1 MIRRVLLLTTVLTAC
16 SGSDSKNS
24 DDGQVAPEDGSAP
37 VGRCDSLGAVGVWE
51 NITPAGVDLSGF
63 GMSHISIA
71 PNNPSTLFAS
81 GDKSGIYK
89 SIDCGASWVH
99 VDTGT
104 LGAEIDTGT
113 ASVVI
118 DPSNPDVLYTGSLYG
133 LNGFFKSTN
142 GGVDF
147 AETFP
152 PDIKKYIPYGGF
164 IGGVSM
170 DPSNPLH
177 LLVAFHDKCA
187 APYNSSCYVETTDGA
202 KTWVIRNGEAS
213 WNGGEGSAL
222 QFLTSDSWLFSSSS
236 NGMWSSTDHGA
247 HWTQIPNAQIS
258 HGAGQLYRAPNG
270 SYFLGSATGVLY
282 SANGSAWETVPGSG
296 NNAAGV
302 VGDGTTVWTGMAYPF
317 NPTQR
322 PTTPAQL
329 FRTAQISAPTTW
341 TTLASPSLTSGG
353 TVLAYDP
360 DRHILYST
368 NYWEGVYRVVVK

>member
-1 MIRRVLLLTTVLTAC
+1 MTKRILIFVTILTAC
-16 SGSDSKNS
+16 TNS
-24 DDGQVAPEDGSAP
+24 TTNTRDGGQLAPDDGSAP
-37 VGRCDSLGAVGVWE
+37 IGRCDSLGAVGMWE
-51 NITPAGVDLSGF
+51 KITPPGVDLSGF
-63 GMSHISIA
+63 GMSHISVV
-71 PNNPSTLFAS
+71 PNNPSTLYAS

-89 SIDCGASWVH
+89 SVDCGATWVH
-99 VDTGT
+99 F
-104 LGAEIDTGT
+104 DTGT

-164 IGGVSM
+164 IGHVSM
-170 DPSNPLH
+170 DPSNPQH
-177 LLVAFHDKCA
+177 LLVAFHDVCKT
-187 APYNSSCYVETTDGA
+187 PYNSSCYVETTDGA
-202 KTWVIRNGEAS
+202 ATWVIRNGEAS

-236 NGMWSSTDHGA
+236 NGMWRSTDHGA
-247 HWTQIPNAQIS
+247 KWTQIPNAQIS

-282 SANGSAWETVPGSG
+282 SPDGASWSTVAGSG
-296 NNAAGV
+296 SNAAGV
-302 VGDGTTVWTGMAYPF
+302 VGDGTTVWTGLAFPF

-322 PTTPAQL
+322 PTTATQL
-329 FRTAQISAPTTW
+329 FRTAEVSSPTTW
-341 TTLASPSLTSGG
+341 TTLASPNMTSGG
-353 TVLAYDP
+353 AVLAYDP

-368 NYWEGVYRVVVK
+368 NYWEGIYRVVVK